1 MYRQQLR
8 SLGKKQLPPGFKD
21 PSEWTYEQMRQWVR
35 EHDFPFERE
44 ASASGVTGK
53 VVLNA
58 KSLIFSVKGEV
69 VGFDLGQLRTIEI
82 LDETTVSFSYS
93 VGGEV
98 RSLKL
103 TLVDANMTDA
113 FRLARRTLELVPDV
127 TVVGRTA
134 IPPAEFEARIEEF
147 RQTLNKWRGRPE
159 GDESDRTVRRG
170 LEDMLDATDVLL
182 TSSQILMTEMIWYEV
197 YRKQATFPW
206 KTHPEALTDAEE
218 EMTDIEQNMAEI
230 GLMPK

>member
-8 SLGKKQLPPGFKD
+8 SVGKKQLPPGFRD
-21 PSEWTYEQMRQWVR
+21 PSEWAYEQMRQWVR

-44 ASASGVTGK
+44 ASAAGVTGK
-53 VVLNA
+53 VVLNL

-82 LDETTVSFSYS
+82 LDEKTVSFSYS

-103 TLVDANMTDA
+103 TLVDANMSDS
-113 FRLARRTLELVPDV
+113 FRLARRALELVPDV

-134 IPPAEFEARIEEF
+134 IPPAEFERRIEEL
-147 RQTLNKWRGRPE
+147 RQIISKWSSSEER
-159 GDESDRTVRRG
+159 SDRVIGRG
-170 LEDMLDATDVLL
+170 LEDLWDESHVLM
-182 TSSQILMTEMIWYEV
+182 TSSQILMTDMVAYEMN
-197 YRKQATFPW
+197 RKRASFVW
-206 KTHPEALTDAEE
+206 KSHPEAVKNAEE
-218 EMTDIEQNMAEI
+218 DMSVIENNLSEL

>member
-1 MYRQQLR
+1 MYRQALR
-8 SLGKKQLPPGFKD
+8 SLGKKQLPEGYKD

-35 EHDFPFERE
+35 EHDFPIERE
-44 ASASGVTGK
+44 ASSSGVTGK
-53 VVLNA
+53 VVLNL

-69 VGFDLGQLRTIEI
+69 VGFDLSQLRTMEI

-103 TLVDANMTDA
+103 TLSDESRSDA
-113 FRLARRTLELVPDV
+113 FRLARRALELVPDV
-127 TVVGRTA
+127 TVVGRTV
-134 IPPAEFEARIEEF
+134 IPPAEFETRIEEF
-147 RQTLNKWRGRPE
+147 RQIIGKWQGRPE
-159 GDESDRTVRRG
+159 GDESDRVVRRG
-170 LEDMLDATDVLL
+170 LEDILDETDVIL
-182 TSSQILMTEMIWYEV
+182 TSSQILMTTMVWYEI

-206 KTHPEALTDAEE
+206 KTHPEALTDAAE
-218 EMTDIEQNMAEI
+218 EMTDIEHNLGKI

>member
-8 SLGKKQLPPGFKD
+8 SLGKKQLPAGFKD

-44 ASASGVTGK
+44 ASAAGATGK
-53 VVLNA
+53 VVLNL

-103 TLVDANMTDA
+103 TLVDANMADA

-134 IPPAEFEARIEEF
+134 IAPAEFEARIEEF
-147 RQTLNKWRGRPE
+147 RQIIGKWRGPAE
-159 GDESDRTVRRG
+159 DKGDFAARRG
-170 LEDMLDATDVLL
+170 LEDMLDETDVLL
-182 TSSQILMTEMIWYEV
+182 TSSQILMTTLVWYEI
-197 YRKQATFPW
+197 YRKQAIFPW
-206 KTHPEALTDAEE
+206 KTHPELTKDAEE
-218 EMTDIEQNMAEI
+218 EMADIEHNLGEI

>member
-53 VVLNA
+53 VVLNV

-103 TLVDANMTDA
+103 TLVDANMSDA
-113 FRLARRTLELVPDV
+113 FRLARRALELVPDV

-134 IPPAEFEARIEEF
+134 IPPAEFETRVEEF
-147 RQTLNKWRGRPE
+147 RKTINKWSSSE
-159 GDESDRTVRRG
+159 DRVDRIVGRG
-170 LEDMLDATDVLL
+170 LEDLWDESDVLL
-182 TSSQILMTEMIWYEV
+182 TSSQILMTKMVAYEMN
-197 YRKQATFPW
+197 RKRASFVW
-206 KTHPEALTDAEE
+206 KTHPEAVKNAEE
-218 EMTDIEQNMAEI
+218 DMNSIEDDMSEL

>member
-35 EHDFPFERE
+35 EHDFPLERE
-44 ASASGVTGK
+44 ASASGVPGK
-53 VVLNA
+53 VVLSL

-93 VGGEV
+93 VAGEV

-103 TLVDANMTDA
+103 TLVDANMGDA

-127 TVVGRTA
+127 TVVGRTV
-134 IPPAEFEARIEEF
+134 IPPAEFETRIEEF
-147 RQTLNKWRGRPE
+147 RQIINKWSSSE
-159 GDESDRTVRRG
+159 DSSDRVVRRG
-170 LEDMLDATDVLL
+170 MQNMLDETDVML
-182 TSSQILMTEMIWYEV
+182 TSSQILMTEMVSYEI
-197 YRKQATFPW
+197 YRKQATLTW
-206 KTHPEALTDAEE
+206 KTHPEEITHAEA
-218 EMTDIEQNMAEI
+218 EMTDIEVNFAEI

>member
-44 ASASGVTGK
+44 ASAAGVTGK
-53 VVLNA
+53 VVLNL

-103 TLVDANMTDA
+103 TLVDANMSDA
-113 FRLARRTLELVPDV
+113 FRLARRALELVPDV

-134 IPPAEFEARIEEF
+134 IPPAEFETRIEEF
-147 RQTLNKWRGRPE
+147 RQIISKWSSSEER
-159 GDESDRTVRRG
+159 SDRV
-170 LEDMLDATDVLL
+170 
-182 TSSQILMTEMIWYEV
+182 S
-197 YRKQATFPW
+197 
-206 KTHPEALTDAEE
+206 
-218 EMTDIEQNMAEI
+218 
-230 GLMPK
+230 

>member
-44 ASASGVTGK
+44 ASAAGATGK
-53 VVLNA
+53 VVLNL

-113 FRLARRTLELVPDV
+113 FRLARRALELVPDV

-147 RQTLNKWRGRPE
+147 RQIISKWSSSEER
-159 GDESDRTVRRG
+159 SDRVIGRG
-170 LEDMLDATDVLL
+170 LEDMWDESRCLADIISNPHDGHGSIRDEPE
-182 TSSQILMTEMIWYEV
+182 TSQLRLEDS
-197 YRKQATFPW
+197 P
-206 KTHPEALTDAEE
+206 
-218 EMTDIEQNMAEI
+218 
-230 GLMPK
+230 

>member
-35 EHDFPFERE
+35 EHDFPLERE
-44 ASASGVTGK
+44 ASASGATGK
-53 VVLNA
+53 VVLNL

-69 VGFDLGQLRTIEI
+69 VGFDLGQLRTMRI

-103 TLVDANMTDA
+103 TLVDANMSDA
-113 FRLARRTLELVPDV
+113 LRLARRALELVPDV
-127 TVVGRTA
+127 KVVGRTA

-147 RQTLNKWRGRPE
+147 RQVISKWTSSE
-159 GDESDRTVRRG
+159 DDSDRVVRRG
-170 LEDMLDATDVLL
+170 LEDIWDESDVLL
-182 TSSQILMTEMIWYEV
+182 TSSQILMTDMVSYEM
-197 YRKQATFPW
+197 YRKQATFP
-206 KTHPEALTDAEE
+206 PEETTPRTLR
-218 EMTDIEQNMAEI
+218 M
-230 GLMPK
+230 LKKL

>member
-53 VVLNA
+53 VVLNV

-103 TLVDANMTDA
+103 TLIEANMTDA
-113 FRLARRTLELVPDV
+113 FRLARRALELVPDV

-134 IPPAEFEARIEEF
+134 VPPAEFETRVEEF
-147 RQTLNKWRGRPE
+147 RKTINKWSSSE
-159 GDESDRTVRRG
+159 DRVDRIVGRG
-170 LEDMLDATDVLL
+170 LEDLWDESDVLL
-182 TSSQILMTEMIWYEV
+182 TSSQILMTKMVAYEMN
-197 YRKQATFPW
+197 RKRASFVW
-206 KTHPEALTDAEE
+206 KTHPEAVKNAEE
-218 EMTDIEQNMAEI
+218 DMNSIEDDMSEL

>member
-53 VVLNA
+53 VVLNL

-103 TLVDANMTDA
+103 TLVDANMSDA
-113 FRLARRTLELVPDV
+113 FRLARRALELVPDV
-127 TVVGRTA
+127 TVVGRTV
-134 IPPAEFEARIEEF
+134 IPPAEFKRRIEEL
-147 RQTLNKWRGRPE
+147 RQIISKWNSSEER
-159 GDESDRTVRRG
+159 SDRVIGRG
-170 LEDMLDATDVLL
+170 LEDLWDESHVLM
-182 TSSQILMTEMIWYEV
+182 TSSQILMTDMVAYEMN
-197 YRKQATFPW
+197 RKRASFVW
-206 KTHPEALTDAEE
+206 KSHPEAVKNAEE
-218 EMTDIEQNMAEI
+218 DMSVIENNLSEL